1 MCIRAQPYTPVWEFS
16 IEWGPL
22 GAELTNSAELKPLAT
37 LVAVMREED
46 SLNSRDYNIELTLCD
61 RLTSPPNS
69 RPRRGRACICLRFRL
84 FSCLSSCVLA
94 LFAPQGRR

>member
-22 GAELTNSAELKPLAT
+22 GSLRIQPSLSDKPLAT
-37 LVAVMREED
+37 LVAVMRED